1 MKMMFVIHSLERMGG
16 AEKVL
21 VMLANHFASSGHSVS
36 ILVLS
41 DQQSIFDLHHDI
53 NVISYHPSGGRKS
66 RVGGMIGQ
74 IKFIYSALVLEKS
87 DIVIAFIAASNI
99 LTTIAAKLAKRAV
112 IISEHTNYERALTD
126 TRGSLSAKIW
136 RMLRRVVYPWA
147 DHLMILTEQDRE
159 KYPYVRALSVQ
170 PNPLVLSQKYT
181 SLQREKII
189 LGVGRLS
196 HVKGFDMLIDAFAKV
211 EAPDWRLVITGEG
224 DKREVLESKIR
235 EYGLEDRVVLTGFVQ
250 DMEYYYKRAS
260 IYVLSS
266 RAEGFPGG
274 LCEAMGYG
282 CAVVAFDC
290 PTGPAEIIRN
300 DIDGILV
307 EAENVGA
314 LRKQI
319 ALLIQD
325 EEKRKQLGENA
336 REISE
341 RLDIKTIAKDWEE
354 IMTKVIQKHEEEI

>member
-1 MKMMFVIHSLERMGG
+1 MFVVHSLAKMGG

-21 VMLANHFASSGHSVS
+21 VMLANYFASSGHTVS
-36 ILVLS
+36 ILTLS
-41 DQQSIFDLHHDI
+41 DQESIFELHYAI
-53 NVISYHPSGGRKS
+53 EVIPYHPFAQKKGKIRGTIAQVR
-66 RVGGMIGQ
+66 
-74 IKFIYSALVLEKS
+74 FIYDTLILQKPDV
-87 DIVIAFIAASNI
+87 VIAFMNATNI
-99 LTTIAAKLAKRAV
+99 LTTIAARLVKTPV
-112 IISEHTNYERALTD
+112 IISEHTNYEYGFTD
-126 TRGSLSAKIW
+126 TRNTFSALIW
-136 RMLRRVVYPWA
+136 KVLRRVIYPFA
-147 DHLMILTEQDRE
+147 DYLTILTERDKV
-159 KYPYVRALSVQ
+159 KYSYMKALAVL
-170 PNPLVLSQKYT
+170 PNPLVLSDKHL

-196 HVKGFDMLIDAFAKV
+196 YVKGFDMLVDAFAKV

-224 DKREVLESKIR
+224 DEREALESKIR

-290 PTGPAEIIRN
+290 PTGPAEIIRS

-307 EAENVGA
+307 EPENVDA
-314 LRKQI
+314 LREQI
-319 ALLIQD
+319 ALLIQN
-325 EEKRKQLGENA
+325 EEQRKLLGENA

-341 RLDIKTIAKDWEE
+341 RLDIKVIAVQWERL
-354 IMTKVIQKHEEEI
+354 ISNMI